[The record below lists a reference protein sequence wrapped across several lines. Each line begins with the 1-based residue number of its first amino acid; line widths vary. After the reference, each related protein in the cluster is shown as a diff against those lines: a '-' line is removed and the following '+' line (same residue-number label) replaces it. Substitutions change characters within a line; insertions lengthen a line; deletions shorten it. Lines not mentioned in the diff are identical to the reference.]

1 MKLVPARFVPH
12 LFLALPVSLAVLAGA
27 CANADTGATADGD
40 AGTTTAGKDGGKSSS
55 ASGDSGT
62 SAKKPADGKD
72 LVTQL
77 DCGSCHTGK
86 AGELAGNDSPVKGTQ
101 QYAPNLTP
109 DKDTGIGD
117 WTDEQIATAITTG
130 EDDEQAELCE
140 KMPRF
145 KDLSNDEVAA
155 IVKYLRS
162 LKPVS
167 HAAPESICPP
177 LKTGEPDD
185 AGVVDDAST
194 TVTDASTT
202 VVDASVPVDGG
213 SSDGGSCSDYAD
225 PTTTAGCHCNPSL
238 HTCAANGCYGGYV
251 CQTTTNKCKA
261 SKPAGCP

>member
-1 MKLVPARFVPH
+1 MKLVPARFAPH
-12 LFLALPVSLAVLAGA
+12 ALLAIPFSLAVLAGA
-27 CANADTGATADGD
+27 CANADTGTATNDDAGAPTGKADGGKTSTASGD
-40 AGTTTAGKDGGKSSS
+40 AGTT
-55 ASGDSGT
+55 
-62 SAKKPADGKD
+62 AKKPADGKD

-109 DKDTGIGD
+109 DSDTGIGD

-145 KDLSNDEVAA
+145 KDLTDEEVAA

-194 TVTDASTT
+194 TVDASTVVDASTT
-202 VVDASVPVDGG
+202 VDSGTTGDA
-213 SSDGGSCSDYAD
+213 GSCSDYAD
-225 PTTTAGCHCNPSL
+225 PNTTAGCHCNPSL
-238 HTCAANGCYGGYV
+238 HQCQANGCYGGYV
-251 CQTTTNKCKA
+251 CLTTTNKCKA
-261 SKPAGCP
+261 TKPAGCP